1 MNQTACNP
9 KLTSYMRFKYTGVL
23 NIYKQLLTD
32 IKTSRS
38 AYVSTGEVKIIN
50 DYDNETR
57 AINAKNTENDA
68 LCNKIVARIDAAQGQ
83 YDAAQAWLDVA
94 LRGKTGDVVNDI
106 GAIWPGEESKDSFAA
121 SFLPLSNPEIRN
133 TLGIVASR
141 TTYKFS
147 NPDRG
152 YGYTPLGDVATP
164 NPKKEAKKYIQ
175 ILRKQIEDV
184 EAGHGLRGGT
194 NGQKLDALR
203 AELALGYSITGFVVD
218 AKKILD
224 NCEQKTRTWYRAY
237 ADVCKDD
244 VFVSTAYQN
253 VFNVLG
259 SGAVGLSVKP
269 LSTDYTPE
277 QIAWINLYKER
288 GIDTFRLPGY
298 FEQDFIAIYEKHP
311 LPDTGVIKR
320 TLETGKKKVIETLEI
335 LSGMSLDGELPIL
348 AKRTKRRMDL
358 HEYAKPVE
366 IDHARAR
373 MAINTFIFEFVGLR
387 DIKRQLLE
395 LYKSVLS
402 NNNETIP
409 AQIKLVLNFQ
419 FLGNAGTGKTS
430 IVEFLSQFL
439 FFTGLRPMPIDFSAL
454 VPIRKEEISLVEDFG
469 KSIEIYDYLKKLDKQ
484 YAIRLGLPGPNILR
498 TSASQLIAA
507 TQDKTTYF
515 NNLVQS
521 FVRRG
526 GGIVFIDEAYDLR
539 PLSND
544 KGLVVYGT
552 LMTAAEDYRETLTF
566 IIAGYQDRIEQ
577 ELIVA
582 NTGFPSRFTNVFYFE
597 DFSDEDLTTLW
608 KMWLKKSQACE
619 PGRFGPKYTGW
630 EMADERIISIVVNRV
645 SRRRGMKGYAN
656 ARTLREMYQKVLLTA
671 EEALKVYRQNPPN
684 QHVMKWPNKREL
696 RATLTL
702 KKINAWVP
710 RARLFGKAL
719 SSYAKKW
726 KNDDFRNN
734 KYTYQTTDGEEQI
747 VWHNQQDTQFIY
759 DDGLFIG
766 QTPDD
771 KISDTVCF
779 ECRNTKVGD
788 EEACFYKTYVK
799 YYVLEEVRETTAEE
813 GKTTAE
819 EGESTEEGE
828 SKSQYICAV
837 CMATVMANTLKY
849 KGRSVKLE
857 EGVPTPFDVLND
869 EKMNEIFQKWQDS
882 HTLSDLPDNIDT
894 QILAARLGILKP
906 TGLGEAVKKY
916 FTEHVPTTGWW
927 PREQRENLKISVEHV
942 IGKEPD
948 ETKGALGKQWEKL
961 KELRGLKKVKDS
973 MKELLGVAKF
983 NWQCEKNY
991 QLPKPITLNK
1001 LFVGKPGTGKSTVA
1015 TIYGNILKELRLLS
1029 NGRVLERTSSAFVG
1043 GYVGQSQ
1050 TKTRALISA
1059 ADGKVLLIDEAYVLA
1074 ESDFGKRALDT
1085 IVEMVPNKPGADIAV
1100 VMIGYPDEML
1110 TMCNEVN
1117 PGLARRFD
1125 IENMVEFEDFSDE
1138 DLEWILKFHCD
1149 KRGVRCPPDVVT
1161 AAIGKITK
1169 SRPQPTFGNA
1179 GTVVNALS
1187 DAIKKRTKQTKSG
1200 SELVLQKEDFGI
1212 TKRASWEEDLEKL
1225 KGADIESIKSRLKML
1240 ERSVLESRKL
1250 FLKKDNM
1257 PQLSNYVFVGNS
1269 GTGKTTV
1276 ARVLSKVLYKIG
1288 LLPSEKVIETNADS
1302 LGGKFLGEA
1311 QDIVQKKMEKALG
1324 GVLLIDEAYGFK
1336 TNKYGT
1342 QAQTKLIAM
1351 LEEKKY
1357 KGNIVVILAGYED
1370 DINEMMDENQGM
1382 RSRFATTFRFN
1393 DMSTG
1398 DCATIIAN
1406 KLKKEFRCEFG
1417 DGLRQILIDCIEK
1430 LKQAGRFAN
1439 FRDCLNVANKIRMY
1453 TYSAK
1458 YSSEATSSGE
1468 RKEASS
1474 GERGEGGEGGEGGER
1489 KEAGPVVTENHIK
1502 YAVYD
1507 IWTTRASNARNFNR
1521 DSWLTAPDPRERQD
1535 LEALRR
1541 QVELEE
1547 LQERKRRIAKQ
1558 RERDKNIPEMYY

>member
-1 MNQTACNP
+1 MSQTACNP
-9 KLTSYMRFKYTGVL
+9 KLTSYMRFKDTDVL
-23 NIYKQLLTD
+23 DIYKQLLAD
-32 IKTSRS
+32 IKTARD
-38 AYVSTGEVKIIN
+38 AYVSTGEAEIIS
-50 DYDNETR
+50 DYHEET
-57 AINAKNTENDA
+57 AVIDAKNTASKTRCTEID
-68 LCNKIVARIDAAQGQ
+68 ARINAHGTAAEK
-83 YDAAQAWLDVA
+83 AQAWLDVA

-106 GAIWPGEESKDSFAA
+106 GTIWPGGESKEDSFKK
-121 SFLPLSNPEIRN
+121 SFLPLSDSETRV

-147 NPDRG
+147 G
-152 YGYTPLGDVATP
+152 SGHGYTPLGDVTTR
-164 NPKKEAKKYIQ
+164 NPTKEAKKYIQ
-175 ILRKQIEDV
+175 ILRKQIKDV
-184 EAGHGLRGGT
+184 EAVPDLREGT
-194 NGQKLDALR
+194 TRQKLDALR
-203 AELALGYSITGFVVD
+203 AELALGYSITGFRVD
-218 AKKILD
+218 AKDILD
-224 NCEQKTRTWYRAY
+224 VCRWKTRTWYRAY
-237 ADVCKDD
+237 ADVFTDD
-244 VFVSTAYQN
+244 VFVSKAYQN

-288 GIDTFRLPGY
+288 GIGTFRLPGY

-311 LPDTGVIKR
+311 LPDMGVLKN
-320 TLETGKKKVIETLEI
+320 
-335 LSGMSLDGELPIL
+335 GELPIL

-608 KMWLKKSQACE
+608 KMWLKKSKACKL
-619 PGRFGPKYTGW
+619 GMFGPKYTGW

-710 RARLFGKAL
+710 RAQLFGKAL

-734 KYTYQTTDGEEQI
+734 KYTYQTTGREEQI

-759 DDGLFIG
+759 DDDLFIG
-766 QTPDD
+766 PTPAD
-771 KISDTVCF
+771 KISATVCD
-779 ECRNTKVGD
+779 ECGNEKVDD
-788 EEACFYKTYVK
+788 EEACFYKR
-799 YYVLEEVRETTAEE
+799 EEEGETTA
-813 GKTTAE
+813 
-819 EGESTEEGE
+819 EEGE

-837 CMATVMANTLKY
+837 CMANKLKY
-849 KGRSVKLE
+849 KGRSVKLGE
-857 EGVPTPFDVLND
+857 CVPTPFDVLND
-869 EKMNEIFQKWQDS
+869 DKLNEIFQKWQS
-882 HTLSDLPDNIDT
+882 SQQLPDLSRENIHIK
-894 QILAARLGILKP
+894 ILAARLGIFKP
-906 TGLGEAVKKY
+906 TGLEEAVKKY

-927 PREQRENLKISVEHV
+927 PRKERENLKISVEHV

-1250 FLKKDNM
+1250 GLKKDNM

-1458 YSSEATSSGE
+1458 YSSEAASSGE

>member
-1 MNQTACNP
+1 MSQTACEP
-9 KLTSYMRFKYTGVL
+9 KLTSYIRFKDKDVL
-23 NIYKQLLTD
+23 DIYKQLLKD
-32 IKTSRS
+32 IKTARD

-68 LCNKIVARIDAAQGQ
+68 LCNNIVARINAAQRQQ

-106 GAIWPGEESKDSFAA
+106 GAIWPGKESKDSFAA
-121 SFLPLSNPEIRN
+121 SFLSLSNSEIRN

-141 TTYKFS
+141 TTYEFPTK
-147 NPDRG
+147 G

-164 NPKKEAKKYIQ
+164 NPTKEAKKYIQ

-184 EAGHGLRGGT
+184 EAEHGLRGGT

-224 NCEQKTRTWYRAY
+224 DCEQKTRTWYRAY

-259 SGAVGLSVKP
+259 GVGVVKLSVKQ

-277 QIAWINLYKER
+277 QIAWINLYKKR
-288 GIDTFRLPGY
+288 GISTFRLPRY
-298 FEQDFIAIYEKHP
+298 FEEDFIAIYEKHP
-311 LPDTGVIKR
+311 LPDMGVLKK
-320 TLETGKKKVIETLEI
+320 TLETGKNKAKETLKNWTGI
-335 LSGMSLDGELPIL
+335 SLDGELPIL

-358 HEYAKPVE
+358 QEYAKPVE

-373 MAINTFIFEFVGLR
+373 MAINTFIFEFVGLC

-439 FFTGLRPMPIDFSAL
+439 FFTGLRPMPVDFSAL
-454 VPIRKEEISLVEDFG
+454 VPIRKEEISLVEDFDN
-469 KSIEIYDYLKKLDKQ
+469 SIEIFDYLKKLDKQ

-608 KMWLKKSQACE
+608 KLWLKKSQACK
-619 PGRFGPKYTGW
+619 PSMFGPKYTGW

-671 EEALKVYRQNPPN
+671 EEDLEVYKQTPPH
-684 QHVMKWPNKREL
+684 QHVVKWPSKSEVG
-696 RATLTL
+696 ASLTFDN
-702 KKINAWVP
+702 INAWVP
-710 RARLFGKAL
+710 RARLFGKQLRKCAL
-719 SSYAKKW
+719 LWRK
-726 KNDDFRNN
+726 DDFRNN
-734 KYTYQTTDGEEQI
+734 EYTYQTTNNQQQI
-747 VWHNQQDTQFIY
+747 VWHNQQDTAFIY
-759 DDGLFIG
+759 DDELFIG
-766 QTPDD
+766 QSPD
-771 KISDTVCF
+771 KTSEAVCS
-779 ECRNTKVGD
+779 ECKNRTTEGK
-788 EEACFYKTYVK
+788 EACFYK
-799 YYVLEEVRETTAEE
+799 EDGETT
-813 GKTTAE
+813 T
-819 EGESTEEGE
+819 EGESE
-828 SKSQYICAV
+828 SQYICAV
-837 CMATVMANTLKY
+837 CMINRMRMAKKLTSLGKSLKL
-849 KGRSVKLE
+849 RI
-857 EGVPTPFDVLND
+857 GVQIPFDMLSDDKLN
-869 EKMNEIFQKWQDS
+869 KIFQHWQS
-882 HTLSDLPDNIDT
+882 SQTLPKNIDI
-894 QILAARLGILKP
+894 QILAARLGIFKP
-906 TGLGEAVKKY
+906 ARLEEAVKKY

-927 PREQRENLKISVEHV
+927 PVQQRENLKISVEHV

-948 ETKGALGKQWEKL
+948 ETKGVLGKQWKKL

-973 MKELLGVAKF
+973 MTELLGVAKF

-1029 NGRVLERTSSAFVG
+1029 NGRVLERTSSSFVG

-1050 TKTRALISA
+1050 TKSRALISA

-1110 TMCNEVN
+1110 RMCNEVN

-1149 KRGVRCPPDVVT
+1149 KRGVRCPPDVVI
-1161 AAIGKITK
+1161 AAIDKITK
-1169 SRPQPTFGNA
+1169 SRPQRTFGNA

-1187 DAIKKRTKQTKSG
+1187 DAIKKRTKQTKLGS

-1212 TKRASWEEDLEKL
+1212 TKRASWEEDLKKL
-1225 KGADIESIKSRLKML
+1225 KGADIEIIKGRLRML
-1240 ERSVLESRKL
+1240 ESTVRESRKL
-1250 FLKKDNM
+1250 KLKKDDM

-1302 LGGKFLGEA
+1302 LGGKFIGEA
-1311 QDIVQKKMEKALG
+1311 QDIVQKKMEKALT

-1393 DMSTG
+1393 DMSTD
-1398 DCATIIAN
+1398 DCAIIIAN
-1406 KLKKEFRCEFG
+1406 KLKKEFKCEFG
-1417 DGLRQILIDCIEK
+1417 DGLSPILIECIEK
-1430 LKQAGRFAN
+1430 LKKAGRFAN

-1453 TYSAK
+1453 TYSDK
-1458 YSSEATSSGE
+1458 YSSEE
-1468 RKEASS
+1468 KEAASD
-1474 GERGEGGEGGEGGER
+1474 
-1489 KEAGPVVTENHIK
+1489 PVVTENHIK

-1507 IWTTRASNARNFNR
+1507 IWTTRASNARGFNR
-1521 DSWLTAPDPRERQD
+1521 DDWLAAPDPRERQD

-1547 LQERKRRIAKQ
+1547 LQERERRIEERKRIITRQ
-1558 RERDKNIPEMYY
+1558 RERNKIRPDSIIK

>member
-1 MNQTACNP
+1 MSQTACDP
-9 KLTSYMRFKYTGVL
+9 KLTSYMRFKDTDVL
-23 NIYKQLLTD
+23 DIYKQLLAD
-32 IKTSRS
+32 IKTVRN
-38 AYVSTGEVKIIN
+38 AYVSTGEAEIIS
-50 DYDNETR
+50 DYHKETA
-57 AINAKNTENDA
+57 AIDAKNTAN
-68 LCNKIVARIDAAQGQ
+68 VARCTEINTRINAHGTDAEK
-83 YDAAQAWLDVA
+83 AQAWLDVA
-94 LRGKTGDVVNDI
+94 LRGKAGDVVNNI
-106 GAIWPGEESKDSFAA
+106 GTIWPRGDGESKEDSFKK
-121 SFLPLSNPEIRN
+121 SFLPLSEHAFRV

-152 YGYTPLGDVATP
+152 YGYTPLGDVATS
-164 NPKKEAKKYIQ
+164 NPEKEAKKYIQ
-175 ILRKQIEDV
+175 ILRKQIEAVPD
-184 EAGHGLRGGT
+184 LRDGR
-194 NGQKLDALR
+194 QKLDALR
-203 AELALGYSITGFVVD
+203 AELALGYSITGFRVD
-218 AKKILD
+218 AKDILD
-224 NCEQKTRTWYRAY
+224 VCRWKTRTWYRAY

-259 SGAVGLSVKP
+259 SAAAAGLSVK
-269 LSTDYTPE
+269 LLRTDYTPE

-288 GIDTFRLPGY
+288 SIGTFRLPRY

-311 LPDTGVIKR
+311 LPDMGVLKN
-320 TLETGKKKVIETLEI
+320 TLETGKNKAKEAFKSLTGI
-335 LSGMSLDGELPIL
+335 SLDGELSIL

-469 KSIEIYDYLKKLDKQ
+469 KSIEIFNYLKKLDKQ

-608 KMWLKKSQACE
+608 KMWLKKSQACK
-619 PGRFGPKYTGW
+619 PGMFGPKYTGW

-684 QHVMKWPNKREL
+684 QHVMEWPSQGEL
-696 RATLTL
+696 KATLL
-702 KKINAWVP
+702 PLQKINAWVP
-710 RARLFGKAL
+710 RARLFGTAL
-719 SSYAKKW
+719 SLFARLKW
-726 KNDDFRNN
+726 KN

-759 DDGLFIG
+759 NDELFIG

-771 KISDTVCF
+771 KISDIVCF
-779 ECRNTKVGD
+779 ECGNKKVDD
-788 EEACFYKTYVK
+788 EEACFYKR
-799 YYVLEEVRETTAEE
+799 EEEGETTA
-813 GKTTAE
+813 KK
-819 EGESTEEGE
+819 GE

-837 CMATVMANTLKY
+837 CMAQKLTSLGGSLKLGKGKPIDTL
-849 KGRSVKLE
+849 
-857 EGVPTPFDVLND
+857 DD
-869 EKMNEIFQKWQDS
+869 ENMNEIFQKWQDS
-882 HTLSDLPDNIDT
+882 HTLPDLPDNIDT
-894 QILAARLGILKP
+894 QILAARLETEI
-906 TGLGEAVKKY
+906 KKY
-916 FTEHVPTTGWW
+916 FTEHAPTTGWW
-927 PREQRENLKISVEHV
+927 PQEQRENLQISVEHV

-948 ETKGALGKQWEKL
+948 ETKGALGKQWKKL

-1161 AAIGKITK
+1161 AAIDKIAK
-1169 SRPQPTFGNA
+1169 NRPQRTFGNA

-1225 KGADIESIKSRLKML
+1225 KGADIEIIKGRLKML
-1240 ERSVLESRKL
+1240 EQSVRESRKL
-1250 FLKKDNM
+1250 KLSKDDM

-1417 DGLRQILIDCIEK
+1417 DGLRKILIKCIEK

-1458 YSSEATSSGE
+1458 YSSEA
-1468 RKEASS
+1468 ASS
-1474 GERGEGGEGGEGGER
+1474 GER
-1489 KEAGPVVTENHIK
+1489 KEAGPVKEARPVVTGNHIK

-1507 IWTTRASNARNFNR
+1507 IWTTRSSNARGFNR
-1521 DSWLTAPDPRERQD
+1521 NRYNWLTAPDPRERQD

-1541 QVELEE
+1541 KVELEE
-1547 LQERKRRIAKQ
+1547 LQERERRIAKQ
-1558 RERDKNIPEMYY
+1558 RERDKNRPEIYY

>member
-1 MNQTACNP
+1 MSQTACNP
-9 KLTSYMRFKYTGVL
+9 KLTSYMRFQDKDVL
-23 NIYKQLLTD
+23 YIYNQLLTD
-32 IKTSRS
+32 INTARD
-38 AYVSTGEVKIIN
+38 AYVYTGEVKIIN

-57 AINAKNTENDA
+57 AIDLKNTENDA
-68 LCNKIVARIDAAQGQ
+68 LCNNIVARINDVQGQ
-83 YDAAQAWLDVA
+83 YGVVLPLYVAAQAWLDVA
-94 LRGKTGDVVNDI
+94 LRGKTGDVVKHI
-106 GAIWPGEESKDSFAA
+106 YAIWPGGRGESKGDSFNGTLEQ
-121 SFLPLSNPEIRN
+121 SFLSLSNSEIRN

-141 TTYKFS
+141 TTYEFPTK
-147 NPDRG
+147 G

-164 NPKKEAKKYIQ
+164 NPTKEAKKYIQ

-184 EAGHGLRGGT
+184 EAEHGLRGGT

-203 AELALGYSITGFVVD
+203 AELALGYSITGFVVK
-218 AKKILD
+218 AKDILD
-224 NCEQKTRTWYRAY
+224 DCTWKTRTWYRAY

-259 SGAVGLSVKP
+259 GVAAVSLSVKP

-288 GIDTFRLPGY
+288 RIHTFSLPGY
-298 FEQDFIAIYEKHP
+298 FEQDFIEIFEKHA
-311 LPDTGVIKR
+311 LDTGALKETYDTVQKLTSKYLTSRFIHTESPPSKR
-320 TLETGKKKVIETLEI
+320 DKILE
-335 LSGMSLDGELPIL
+335 
-348 AKRTKRRMDL
+348 KRTKRRMAL

-439 FFTGLRPMPIDFSAL
+439 FFTGLRPMPVDFSAL
-454 VPIRKEEISLVEDFG
+454 VPIRKEELSLLEDFG
-469 KSIEIYDYLKKLDKQ
+469 KSIEIYDYLEKLDKQ

-608 KMWLKKSQACE
+608 KLWLEKSQACQ
-619 PGRFGPKYTGW
+619 PDSSPPKYTGW

-671 EEALKVYRQNPPN
+671 EEDLKVYQQN
-684 QHVMKWPNKREL
+684 
-696 RATLTL
+696 LT
-702 KKINAWVP
+702 
-710 RARLFGKAL
+710 
-719 SSYAKKW
+719 
-726 KNDDFRNN
+726 
-734 KYTYQTTDGEEQI
+734 
-747 VWHNQQDTQFIY
+747 
-759 DDGLFIG
+759 
-766 QTPDD
+766 
-771 KISDTVCF
+771 
-779 ECRNTKVGD
+779 
-788 EEACFYKTYVK
+788 
-799 YYVLEEVRETTAEE
+799 
-813 GKTTAE
+813 
-819 EGESTEEGE
+819 
-828 SKSQYICAV
+828 
-837 CMATVMANTLKY
+837 
-849 KGRSVKLE
+849 
-857 EGVPTPFDVLND
+857 GV
-869 EKMNEIFQKWQDS
+869 
-882 HTLSDLPDNIDT
+882 
-894 QILAARLGILKP
+894 
-906 TGLGEAVKKY
+906 
-916 FTEHVPTTGWW
+916 W
-927 PREQRENLKISVEHV
+927 PREQGENLIISVEHV

-948 ETKGALGKQWEKL
+948 EKKGALGKQWKKL
-961 KELRGLKKVKDS
+961 MELRGLKKVKDS

-983 NWQCEKNY
+983 NWQCEQNY

-1110 TMCNEVN
+1110 RMCNEVN

-1149 KRGVRCPPDVVT
+1149 KRGVRCPPDVVI
-1161 AAIGKITK
+1161 AAIDKITK
-1169 SRPQPTFGNA
+1169 SRPQRTFGNA

-1187 DAIKKRTKQTKSG
+1187 DAIKKRTKQPWPGS

-1212 TKRASWEEDLEKL
+1212 TKRASWEEDLEKFQ
-1225 KGADIESIKSRLKML
+1225 GADIEIIKGRLRML
-1240 ERSVLESRKL
+1240 ERTVRESRKL
-1250 FLKKDNM
+1250 RLKKDDM

-1302 LGGKFLGEA
+1302 LGGKFIGEA

-1357 KGNIVVILAGYED
+1357 KGNIVVVLAGYEH
-1370 DINEMMDENQGM
+1370 DINEMMNGNQGM

-1393 DMSTG
+1393 DMLP
-1398 DCATIIAN
+1398 DECADFIAN
-1406 KLKKEFRCEFG
+1406 KLKNDFKCEFG
-1417 DGLRQILIDCIEK
+1417 GELHSILIECIQK
-1430 LKQAGRFAN
+1430 LKKAGHFAN

-1453 TYSAK
+1453 TYSDES
-1458 YSSEATSSGE
+1458 SSEASDEET
-1468 RKEASS
+1468 AS
-1474 GERGEGGEGGEGGER
+1474 EQN
-1489 KEAGPVVTENHIK
+1489 PVVTENHIK

-1507 IWTTRASNARNFNR
+1507 IWTTRASPARGVNR
-1521 DSWLTAPDPRERQD
+1521 YNWLDSDSDSDPDEEEQQASGSDSDSESNEFSEEESSKEEEQSGEFSIGDTVIITRNGKYKGKKGQLVSKTPKGF
-1535 LEALRR
+1535 
-1541 QVELEE
+1541 QVQVAGSSRNSFFKSSSLQKVGSAVDSTDESSEE
-1547 LQERKRRIAKQ
+1547 EVEEEQKVGHRVPGTSSQSSTSSNWR
-1558 RERDKNIPEMYY
+1558 

>member
-1 MNQTACNP
+1 MSQTACNP
-9 KLTSYMRFKYTGVL
+9 KLTSYMRFKDTGVL

-38 AYVSTGEVKIIN
+38 AYVSTGEIKIIN

-57 AINAKNTENDA
+57 AINAKNTANDA

-164 NPKKEAKKYIQ
+164 NPTKEAKKYIQ

-288 GIDTFRLPGY
+288 GIGTFRLPGY

-311 LPDTGVIKR
+311 LPDMGVLKK
-320 TLETGKKKVIETLEI
+320 TLETGKNKAKEYIKSLTGL
-335 LSGMSLDGELPIL
+335 SLDGLPIL

-469 KSIEIYDYLKKLDKQ
+469 KSIEIFNYLKKLDKQ

-619 PGRFGPKYTGW
+619 PGRFGQKYIGW
-630 EMADERIISIVVNRV
+630 EMTDERIISIVVNRV

-671 EEALKVYRQNPPN
+671 EEDLKVYQQNPPN
-684 QHVMKWPNKREL
+684 QHVIKWPIKKEL
-696 RATLTL
+696 MTASAN
-702 KKINAWVP
+702 INTWVP
-710 RARLFGKAL
+710 LARLFGKSLRSCANW
-719 SSYAKKW
+719 W
-726 KNDDFRNN
+726 KNKTCRNI
-734 KYTYQTTDGEEQI
+734 KYTYRTSSGEEQI

-759 DDGLFIG
+759 DDELFIG

-771 KISDTVCF
+771 KTSEAVCS
-779 ECRNTKVGD
+779 ECKNRKTEGK
-788 EEACFYKTYVK
+788 EACFYK
-799 YYVLEEVRETTAEE
+799 EEGETTAE
-813 GKTTAE
+813 
-819 EGESTEEGE
+819 GER
-828 SKSQYICAV
+828 KSQYICAA
-837 CMATVMANTLKY
+837 CMAKKLTSRGKSLKL
-849 KGRSVKLE
+849 G
-857 EGVPTPFDVLND
+857 EGDKAPFDVLND
-869 EKMNEIFQKWQDS
+869 AKLNEIFKNWPDS
-882 HTLSDLPDNIDT
+882 HQFPENIDI
-894 QILAARLGILKP
+894 QILAARMGIFKP
-906 TGLGEAVKKY
+906 TGLEAAIEEY

-927 PREQRENLKISVEHV
+927 PQDQRENLKISVEHV
-942 IGKEPD
+942 IGKKPD
-948 ETKGALGKQWEKL
+948 KTKGALKKQWKKL
-961 KELRGLKKVKDS
+961 MDLRGLKKVKDS
-973 MKELLGVAKF
+973 MTELLGVAKF
-983 NWQCEKNY
+983 NWRCENNY

-1029 NGRVLERTSSAFVG
+1029 NGRVLERTSSSFVG

-1250 FLKKDNM
+1250 GLKKDNM

-1302 LGGKFLGEA
+1302 LGGKFIGEA

-1357 KGNIVVILAGYED
+1357 KGNIVVVLAGYED

-1393 DMSTG
+1393 DMFRD

-1406 KLKKEFRCEFG
+1406 KLKNEFQCEFG
-1417 DGLRQILIDCIEK
+1417 DGLRSILIECIEK
-1430 LKQAGRFAN
+1430 LKKAGRFAN

-1453 TYSAK
+1453 TYSDT
-1458 YSSEATSSGE
+1458 YSSEA
-1468 RKEASS
+1468 ASS
-1474 GERGEGGEGGEGGER
+1474 GER

-1502 YAVYD
+1502 YAVFD
-1507 IWTTRASNARNFNR
+1507 IWTTRASNARDFSRN
-1521 DSWLTAPDPRERQD
+1521 DWLEAPDPRERQD

-1547 LQERKRRIAKQ
+1547 LQERERRITKQ
-1558 RERDKNIPEMYY
+1558 RERDKNRPEIYY

>member
-1 MNQTACNP
+1 MSQTACNP
-9 KLTSYMRFKYTGVL
+9 KLTSYMRFKDTDVL
-23 NIYKQLLTD
+23 DIYKQLLAD
-32 IKTSRS
+32 IKTARD
-38 AYVSTGEVKIIN
+38 AYVSTGEAEIIN

-57 AINAKNTENDA
+57 AINAKNTANDA

-147 NPDRG
+147 VG
-152 YGYTPLGDVATP
+152 GHGYTPLGDVATP

-175 ILRKQIEDV
+175 ILRKQIKDV
-184 EAGHGLRGGT
+184 EAMHDLRKGT
-194 NGQKLDALR
+194 TKQQLDALR
-203 AELALGYSITGFVVD
+203 AELALGYSITGFRVD
-218 AKKILD
+218 AKDILD
-224 NCEQKTRTWYRAY
+224 VCRWKTRTWYRAY

-259 SGAVGLSVKP
+259 SAAAARLSVK
-269 LSTDYTPE
+269 LLRTDYMPE

-288 GIDTFRLPGY
+288 GIGTFRLPGY

-311 LPDTGVIKR
+311 LPDMGVLKK
-320 TLETGKKKVIETLEI
+320 TLETGKNKAKEALKSWTGI
-335 LSGMSLDGELPIL
+335 SLDGELPIL

-469 KSIEIYDYLKKLDKQ
+469 KSIEIFNYLKKLDKQ

-608 KMWLKKSQACE
+608 KMWLKKSQACK

-671 EEALKVYRQNPPN
+671 EEDLKVYQQNPPN
-684 QHVMKWPNKREL
+684 QHVMKWPSEMELNKDP
-696 RATLTL
+696 TD
-702 KKINAWVP
+702 INTWVP
-710 RARLFGKAL
+710 MARLFGTSL
-719 SSYAKKW
+719 SEIARRW
-726 KNDDFRNN
+726 GTRGFRNI
-734 KYTYQTTDGEEQI
+734 KYTYQTTDGNEQI
-747 VWHNQQDTQFIY
+747 VWHNKQDTAFIY
-759 DDGLFIG
+759 DDELFIG

-771 KISDTVCF
+771 KTYVSDCSIVLECF
-779 ECRNTKVGD
+779 KCQNKKMDGK
-788 EEACFYKTYVK
+788 EACFYK
-799 YYVLEEVRETTAEE
+799 EEEE
-813 GKTTAE
+813 G
-819 EGESTEEGE
+819 GEI
-828 SKSQYICAV
+828 KSQCICAV
-837 CMATVMANTLKY
+837 CMAQKLTSL
-849 KGRSVKLE
+849 GRSVGLGEDVKI
-857 EGVPTPFDVLND
+857 PFDVLND
-869 EKMNEIFQKWQDS
+869 DKLNEIFQKWHDS
-882 HTLSDLPDNIDT
+882 RPLPDNIDI
-894 QILAARLGILKP
+894 QILAARLGIFKS
-906 TGLGEAVKKY
+906 TGLEAAIEDY

-927 PREQRENLKISVEHV
+927 PQKQRENLKISVEHV

-948 ETKGALGKQWEKL
+948 ETKGALGKQWKKL

-973 MKELLGVAKF
+973 MTELLGVAKF

-1161 AAIGKITK
+1161 AAIDKIAK
-1169 SRPQPTFGNA
+1169 SRPQRTFGNA

-1225 KGADIESIKSRLKML
+1225 KGADIEIIKGRLKML
-1240 ERSVLESRKL
+1240 EQSVRESRKL
-1250 FLKKDNM
+1250 KLSKDDM

-1417 DGLRQILIDCIEK
+1417 DGLRKILIECIEK

-1458 YSSEATSSGE
+1458 YSSEA
-1468 RKEASS
+1468 ASS
-1474 GERGEGGEGGEGGER
+1474 GER
-1489 KEAGPVVTENHIK
+1489 KEAGPVKEARPVVTGNHIK

-1507 IWTTRASNARNFNR
+1507 IWTTRSSNARDLKRYN
-1521 DSWLTAPDPRERQD
+1521 WLTAPDPRERQD

-1541 QVELEE
+1541 KVELEE
-1547 LQERKRRIAKQ
+1547 LQERERRIAKQ
-1558 RERDKNIPEMYY
+1558 RERDKNRPEIYY